1 MRVSRVSMD
10 RFFYIYKFL
19 HLILEPLEIPPAPF
33 LPPSL
38 FFFLNPN
45 IYKGME
51 MKQDWNLVSLI
62 GIIIIFDEYLWGFS
76 PPTFTNICILR
87 Q

>member
-38 FFFLNPN
+38 FFF
-45 IYKGME
+45 KS
-51 MKQDWNLVSLI
+51 K
-62 GIIIIFDEYLWGFS
+62 YLQRHGNEARLE
-76 PPTFTNICILR
+76 PR
-87 Q
+87 